1 MDANC
6 SKDVNSSS
14 EISKSFTET
23 DESVYSETSESGSDS
38 YYSDEYYENNISRD
52 LSAAVDTQNQNND
65 DQWIQIADQASDTI
79 PTAIDFSP
87 NYTPRPVDCVS
98 KDSKPHEYFLHLFG
112 EEFLD
117 TVIADTNLY
126 AERKII
132 LKGNLGSS
140 SRFHKWKPTNCEELL
155 AFFGLQLTWN

>member
-6 SKDVNSSS
+6 SKDVSSSS
-14 EISKSFTET
+14 EFSESFTET
-23 DESVYSETSESGSDS
+23 DESVYSETSSESGSGS

-87 NYTPRPVDCVS
+87 INTPGPVDCV
-98 KDSKPHEYFLHLFG
+98 
-112 EEFLD
+112 
-117 TVIADTNLY
+117 T
-126 AERKII
+126 
-132 LKGNLGSS
+132 
-140 SRFHKWKPTNCEELL
+140 
-155 AFFGLQLTWN
+155 